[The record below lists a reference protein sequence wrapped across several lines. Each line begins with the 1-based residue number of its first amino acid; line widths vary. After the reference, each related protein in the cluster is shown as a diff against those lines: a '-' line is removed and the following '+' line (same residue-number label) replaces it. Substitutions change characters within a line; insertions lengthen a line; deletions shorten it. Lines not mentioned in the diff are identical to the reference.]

1 MAVAPN
7 IYSSLSMLA
16 LQRTCGACLLASF
29 LLLVLPSSIIAQ
41 DSGNAPYLLVLG
53 IGQDGGVP
61 QAGSTHHAGWTDASK
76 RRKVVSLGLV
86 DPVTNQRWLFEA
98 TPDFREQL
106 YMLDMAAPTDQP
118 PPGLDGIF
126 LTHAH
131 MGHYTGLLFVGHESM
146 GAQGIP
152 VFVMPRF
159 REYLSTNGPWDQLV
173 RYGNITLQTLE
184 ANQPVQLNDRLRVT
198 PLPVPHRQEYS
209 EVVGFRIEGP
219 NRSVLFIPDIDSWE
233 EWDSLGVRIE
243 DEIAR
248 VDAAYLDA
256 TFYANGEIPGRDMS
270 GFPHPFITHSMDR
283 FASLPPDE
291 KAKVRFIH
299 LNHTNPALWP
309 ETEAFK
315 TVLKNGFHLAQE
327 GERLDL

>member
-1 MAVAPN
+1 MRTSRPMW
-7 IYSSLSMLA
+7 SLGFAA
-16 LQRTCGACLLASF
+16 L
-29 LLLVLPSSIIAQ
+29 LLLVMLPVHSGCAQ
-41 DSGNAPYLLVLG
+41 APSGDDPYLLVLG

-61 QAGSTHHAGWTDASK
+61 QAGSSNHPGWTDPTK
-76 RRKVVSLGLV
+76 RRKVVSLALV
-86 DPVTNQRWLFEA
+86 DPATNQRWLFEA

-106 YMLDMAAPTDQP
+106 YMLDTVAPTDQP
-118 PPGLDGIF
+118 APGLDGIF

-131 MGHYTGLLFVGHESM
+131 MGHYTGLMFIGHESM
-146 GAQGIP
+146 GAQGVP
-152 VFVMPRF
+152 VFAMPRF
-159 REYLSTNGPWDQLV
+159 RQYLSSNGPWDQLV
-173 RYGNITLQTLE
+173 RKNNITLRPLE
-184 ANQPVQLNDRLRVT
+184 ANQPVQLNEQIRVT
-198 PLPVPHRQEYS
+198 PLLVPHRQEYS

-219 NRSVLFIPDIDSWE
+219 NRSALFIPDIDSWE
-233 EWDSLGVRIE
+233 EWDSAGTRIE

-283 FASLPPDE
+283 FVPLPATE

-309 ETEAFK
+309 ETDAFK
-315 TVLKNGFHLAQE
+315 TVIRNGFNLAQE
-327 GERLDL
+327 GETIGL